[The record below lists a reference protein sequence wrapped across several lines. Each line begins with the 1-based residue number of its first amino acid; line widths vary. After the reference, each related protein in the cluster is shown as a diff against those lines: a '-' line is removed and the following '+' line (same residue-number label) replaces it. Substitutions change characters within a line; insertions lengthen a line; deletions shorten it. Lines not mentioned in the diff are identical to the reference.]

1 MKSYNV
7 VIGENKKEAKN
18 LTVQVESE
26 EDFVKWVEILSS
38 FEENE
43 KISYEEI
50 IQERTGEDF

>member
-7 VIGENKKEAKN
+7 VIGENKKEAKS

-38 FEENE
+38 FEESE

-50 IQERTGEDF
+50 IQERTDEDF